1 MRTYHYLL
9 AAAMGA
15 AALFSS
21 CTPPD
26 ENPVDGQNP
35 IFSSATEGTVEASAE
50 GDTCIIAYVL
60 ENPDENGGVEA
71 TSDAVEADGTEWIF
85 GYDYSVDGKI
95 SFEVAANEA
104 EESREATVT
113 VTYNYPEGEEQ
124 SFSVK
129 VVQAGMPAETMPDD
143 EPYVLGHVN
152 HYWSVFDLVEHN
164 PDYSGSLL
172 RDSVQ
177 TMVAAVEI
185 EYNELAESCAYC
197 LWQGDFSEMSYDDL
211 YLSTKNAAQMAYKGD
226 NPATLI
232 FVTPGATST
241 LCSIAVDAEGNY
253 GKMDIEYVT
262 YTEEGKSMDFELYDE
277 FYQTLI
283 SQ

>member
-1 MRTYHYLL
+1 M
-9 AAAMGA
+9 
-15 AALFSS
+15 
-21 CTPPD
+21 P
-26 ENPVDGQNP
+26 NN
-35 IFSSATEGTVEASAE
+35 
-50 GDTCIIAYVL
+50 
-60 ENPDENGGVEA
+60 
-71 TSDAVEADGTEWIF
+71 
-85 GYDYSVDGKI
+85 I
-95 SFEVAANEA
+95 S
-104 EESREATVT
+104 
-113 VTYNYPEGEEQ
+113 
-124 SFSVK
+124 
-129 VVQAGMPAETMPDD
+129 TM
-143 EPYVLGHVN
+143 L
-152 HYWSVFDLVEHN
+152 
-164 PDYSGSLL
+164 
-172 RDSVQ
+172 
-177 TMVAAVEI
+177 MVAAVEI

-283 SQ
+283 SR